1 MRKAEFLIPSEA
13 MVEFTDE
20 MANRDLAGTV
30 SGTTDE
36 DEIILEVE
44 YEKDES
50 DQVDELEA
58 ILDKLKEQIEEDDN

>member
-1 MRKAEFLIPSEA
+1 MRKAEFLIPSEV

-20 MANRDLAGTV
+20 MANRNLEGTV
-30 SGTTDE
+30 SGTTED

-50 DQVDELEA
+50 EGVDELEEV
-58 ILDKLKEQIEEDDN
+58 LEKLREGL

>member
-1 MRKAEFLIPSEA
+1 MRKAEFLIPSQV

-20 MANRDLAGTV
+20 MANRDLEGTV

-50 DQVDELEA
+50 EGVDELEE
-58 ILDKLKEQIEEDDN
+58 ILEKLREGL